1 MNVAD
6 FDPELVD
13 LAAAVADGTIADWGE
28 AERSAP
34 DERTRALIARLR
46 AIDDIARLHGT
57 LSEADSGETPF
68 GRRHEAAPATWGGL
82 RIVEMIGSG
91 RFGEV
96 YRAFDP
102 GLHREVALKLLRES
116 SSRWPD
122 SSEDIDD
129 QVVHEGRLAARVRHP
144 NVVTIY
150 GAQRINGRAGLWMEL
165 VEGRTLEDE
174 LCQRGPFPADEVA
187 HIGRELCHALG
198 AVHDAGLVHRDVKST
213 NVLREAGGRIVLG
226 DFGTGRELDEPDAE
240 RIGLAG
246 TPQFLAPEIFEHQPA
261 TPQSDLYSLGAV
273 LFRLATGEY
282 PVRGRSLREIRAAH
296 ASGTRLRAR
305 DLQPKLPQAI
315 AATIDRALDPDP
327 ARRFPTAR
335 AMALA
340 LQPAARGWRIPALIA
355 ACAALAFVVGVFTT
369 KSWWRGSSF
378 SFPSRGWLLVVPV
391 ANRTGEAIFDG
402 TLETTLERELSSSSV
417 VNVVTRERLG
427 DSLILMGKPMVSS
440 VDEALALEVAQRD
453 DGIKALVTGS
463 IERGEVGFRLTAQ
476 IVNSTTSRPV
486 ATFEQTAADDS
497 EVQAKLQTVAWQIR
511 EALGE
516 SSNSIDADRREG
528 GRTTGPSLRAMQN
541 YAKAA
546 VLMSARPPRPDEAE
560 SLLRTALD
568 EEPRFAEALV
578 LLGTALVA
586 QKRRRTDELPL
597 ADRALTLAPDFP
609 VRERN
614 LVAAYFH
621 DWRGRAAG
629 PFDRSELEA
638 AVTAG
643 EALVKLQPDRLR
655 ALQILRGSYEALGR
669 ERDADDIAVRIATVR
684 PTSFQTNF
692 EAALILL
699 RRGEVPAAL
708 RHNARTA
715 AALATGEIRPDPF
728 NAAAVRL
735 FEATAAWLW
744 HDARETLRIVDA
756 RAAAFSQ
763 VPPEEQTTYAD
774 FLTRL
779 YLSLGRLD
787 QAEAA
792 AALIPSANS
801 RNLHR
806 AMVFV
811 ERGDLDGLRRH
822 LLGDYRDLTGRID
835 PQRVKFLIRAGLLD
849 EAERDLAA
857 SDSRFPATEPRA
869 ELLLARG
876 RPVDAIAMLKPAG
889 ISSRLT
895 LAQAWEATG
904 NLSKAIEVIE
914 TNLGPRSESAAGP
927 DIGRPAGHQ
936 WIAQRAALL
945 RLYRLAG
952 RNARPIESE
961 LGTLLAVA
969 DRDHPV
975 LEILRNRR
983 E

>member
-13 LAAAVADGTIADWGE
+13 LAAAVADGTISDWGD

-46 AIDDIARLHGT
+46 AIDEIARLHGT
-57 LSEADSGETPF
+57 LSEPESGQTPF
-68 GRRHEAAPATWGGL
+68 DFRHEAAPATWGGL
-82 RIVEMIGSG
+82 RIVELIGSG

-116 SSRWPD
+116 PSRSD
-122 SSEDIDD
+122 SGD

-213 NVLREAGGRIVLG
+213 NVLREVGGRIVLG
-226 DFGTGRELDEPDAE
+226 DFGTGRELDEPDVE

-261 TPQSDLYSLGAV
+261 TPQSDLYSLGAL

-282 PVRGRSLREIRAAH
+282 PVPGRSLREIRASH
-296 ASGTRLRAR
+296 TSGERLRAR
-305 DLQPKLPQAI
+305 DLQPRLPSAI
-315 AATIDRALDPDP
+315 ATTIDRALDASP
-327 ARRFPTAR
+327 ARRFPNAR

-355 ACAALAFVVGVFTT
+355 ACAALALVVGVFTT
-369 KSWWRGSSF
+369 KSWWRGSSL

-391 ANRTGEAIFDG
+391 ANRTGQAIFDG
-402 TLETTLERELSSSSV
+402 TLETTLERELASSSF
-417 VNVVTRERLG
+417 VNVITRERLT
-427 DSLILMGKPMVSS
+427 DSLILMGKPVSSS
-440 VDEALALEVAQRD
+440 VDEALALELARRD

-476 IVNSTTSRPV
+476 IVNSTTRRPV
-486 ATFEQTAADDS
+486 ATFEQTAANDS
-497 EVQAKLQTVAWQIR
+497 EVQAKLQTVSWQIR

-516 SSNSIDADRREG
+516 SSNSIDADRRER
-528 GRTTGPSLRAMQN
+528 GRTPGPSLRAMQS
-541 YAKAA
+541 YSKAA
-546 VLMSARPPRPDEAE
+546 ALMSARPPRPDEAE

-568 EEPRFAEALV
+568 EESRFAEALV

-597 ADRALTLAPDFP
+597 ADRALTLAPDLP

-621 DWRGRAAG
+621 DWRGRAAT
-629 PFDRSELEA
+629 PFDRSELVA

-643 EALVKLQPDRLR
+643 EALLKLQPDRLR
-655 ALQILRGSYEALGR
+655 ALQILHGSYVALGR
-669 ERDADDIAVRIATVR
+669 GRDADDMTVRIATVR
-684 PTSFQTNF
+684 PNSFQRNF
-692 EAALILL
+692 DAAQILL

-708 RHNARTA
+708 RHNARA
-715 AALATGEIRPDPF
+715 ATALATGEIRPDAL
-728 NAAAVRL
+728 NAAAVRV

-744 HDARETLRIVDA
+744 RDARETLRIVDGL
-756 RAAAFSQ
+756 AAAFNQ
-763 VPPEEQTTYAD
+763 VPSEEQVAYAD
-774 FLTRL
+774 YLTNL

-787 QAEAA
+787 QAEDA
-792 AALIPSANS
+792 AALIPPSTNS
-801 RNLHR
+801 RNHKR
-806 AMVFV
+806 ATVLV
-811 ERGDLDGLRRH
+811 ERGDLDGLRDH
-822 LLGDYRDLTGRID
+822 MLGDYRELTGRID
-835 PQRVKFLIRAGLLD
+835 PQRVRFLIRVGLLE
-849 EAERDLAA
+849 EAERDFAA
-857 SDSRFPATEPRA
+857 SNPTFQTADLRA

-876 RPVDAIAMLKPAG
+876 RPEDAILLLQQAG
-889 ISSRLT
+889 TSAGQT
-895 LAQAWEATG
+895 LSQAWEATG
-904 NLSKAIEVIE
+904 NLPKAIEALE
-914 TNLGPRSESAAGP
+914 AFLTTRSEFAAERGS
-927 DIGRPAGHQ
+927 GRPTGLA
-936 WIAQRAALL
+936 WIRGRAALL
-945 RLYRLAG
+945 RLYRLSG
-952 RNARPIESE
+952 RDARAIESE

-975 LEILRNRR
+975 LQLLKGHSK
-983 E
+983 